1 MFKYKVKSRFWANTA
16 SSLQLRAD
24 EKRAHTRDIASR
36 ILWVSRGFC
45 PLRRPAAVVS
55 TRVDV
60 YVADP
65 SPPSSSSPSS
75 SLFYFHRHLRLSC
88 PLRLGLPL
96 PTACLLPLLRLL
108 FHRHVCVIF
117 VFRSLLGASL
127 SEIIIIKTTIT
138 YRGSILS
145 SSASVFFF
153 SSTSCPVL
161 SITSSSKLSAYFS
174 II

>member
-1 MFKYKVKSRFWANTA
+1 MKSGRNTSA
-16 SSLQLRAD
+16 HARHRVTYPLSLARL
-24 EKRAHTRDIASR
+24 
-36 ILWVSRGFC
+36 L
-45 PLRRPAAVVS
+45 
-55 TRVDV
+55 
-60 YVADP
+60 
-65 SPPSSSSPSS
+65 SSSPSCS
-75 SLFYFHRHLRLSC
+75 SRLYQSGCLRCRPVSAILFVPFFLFVLLFYCHRHLRLSC
-88 PLRLGLPL
+88 PLRLVLPL

-108 FHRHVCVIF
+108 FHRHICFIF

-145 SSASVFFF
+145 RRASVFFF